1 MNVLHV
7 YVYLSLLTKVRMQRC
22 NQQIMPQPQATKYII
37 INQWL
42 HENLSEMDGRACISV
57 VLVSKWEVDLR
68 IYFDDS

>member
-1 MNVLHV
+1 
-7 YVYLSLLTKVRMQRC
+7 MQRC
-22 NQQIMPQPQATKYII
+22 NRQIMPQPQATKYII